1 MNYYNVSL
9 SLVQSGLFI
18 MSDLGEILNIILKI
32 IMVLNKFLTHSV
44 GMK

>member
-9 SLVQSGLFI
+9 SLVQSGLLR